1 MGKRRAFTA
10 EFKLQVVLD
19 VISGR
24 KSNAEVCREYGLAP
38 AVVAAWKEQFN
49 ERAPGI
55 FARGRGE
62 AGDQQRIADLERLV
76 GRLTL
81 ELELAKKVSS
91 IWASLSPRS
100 GR

>member
-1 MGKRRAFTA
+1 MAKRRAFAA

-19 VISGR
+19 VLSGR

-38 AVVAAWKEQFN
+38 AVVAAWKEQFS
-49 ERAPGI
+49 ERAPGL
-55 FARGRGE
+55 FARQQGE
-62 AGDQQRIADLERLV
+62 SGDQQRIADLERLV

-81 ELELAKKVSS
+81 ELEAAKKASS
-91 IWASLSPRS
+91 ILGSLSPRS